1 MKSSKLTF
9 HLSHL
14 CMMNDEYEG
23 KLIFDKYFTE
33 SNKKSKQKIGFEDYI
48 SNNIPFIMSLSKTNN
63 DTKNSGYLPMWK
75 MYGDNFKGCR
85 LRFGY
90 DELTS
95 HIDGLKSQKYKI
107 SLGICEYAK
116 SNDVKKIIK
125 EMNKQHNN
133 EIDNYNLLNKA
144 VFTKLHH
151 WEYENEWRIM
161 ILEKPE
167 NVRNKNSASC
177 EIQYVEFE
185 IPLTCLKEIMLGP
198 LTNEGEKEFIIDQV
212 ALIETKYDLNNKISI
227 TKSKIAIQ

>member
-1 MKSSKLTF
+1 
-9 HLSHL
+9 
-14 CMMNDEYEG
+14 MMNDEYEG

-63 DTKNSGYLPMWK
+63 DTKDSGYLPMWK

-90 DELTS
+90 NELTN
-95 HIDGLKSQKYKI
+95 HIDGLKSQKYEI

-116 SNDVKKIIK
+116 SNDVKEIIK
-125 EMNKQHNN
+125 EINKHNN
-133 EIDNYNLLNKA
+133 NKLNNSDLLRKA

-151 WEYENEWRIM
+151 WEYENECRIM

-167 NVRNKNSASC
+167 NVRNKFTANRVI
-177 EIQYVEFE
+177 EYINFD
-185 IPLTCLKEIMLGP
+185 IPITCLKEIMLGP
-198 LTNEGEKEFIIDQV
+198 LTNEDIMKPLSSIV
-212 ALIETKYDLNNKISI
+212 RKLNTQNQISI
-227 TKSKIAIQ
+227 KKSKLAIQ

>member
-1 MKSSKLTF
+1 MESGVLTF

-63 DTKNSGYLPMWK
+63 DTKDSGYLPMWK

-90 DELTS
+90 NELTN
-95 HIDGLKSQKYKI
+95 HIDGLKSQKYEI

-116 SNDVKKIIK
+116 SNDVKEIIK
-125 EMNKQHNN
+125 EINKHNN
-133 EIDNYNLLNKA
+133 NELNNSDLLRKA

-151 WEYENEWRIM
+151 WEYENECRIM

-167 NVRNKNSASC
+167 NVRNKFTANRVI
-177 EIQYVEFE
+177 EYINFD
-185 IPLTCLKEIMLGP
+185 IPITCLKEIMLGP
-198 LTNEGEKEFIIDQV
+198 LTNEDIMKPLSSIV
-212 ALIETKYDLNNKISI
+212 RKLNTQNQISI
-227 TKSKIAIQ
+227 KKSKLAIQ